1 MCLCACVCVCSC
13 ERRLLFFYAC
23 LINRRRNA
31 SANFQRVRI
40 LYLESWRRLHDKHTA
55 RGALRP
61 LCQSSVHHKE
71 KQSSMCLS
79 LFLRHRFRTQSRR
92 MSCSSVTLCS
102 TQQIMASAS
111 PTVPLGL
118 RPTGNSHL
126 TQADMILCCVE
137 RSRAIRRMGR
147 PEPQHLLC
155 ISGARRVQV
164 ESSVAYFAHFCKP
177 RTFPRPDIHRRL
189 PHCWSAL
196 RI

>member
-1 MCLCACVCVCSC
+1 VFDQPTSKCVREFSAGTYP
-13 ERRLLFFYAC
+13 LLGI
-23 LINRRRNA
+23 LA
-31 SANFQRVRI
+31 SATRQAHCTRCV
-40 LYLESWRRLHDKHTA
+40 
-55 RGALRP
+55 

-177 RTFPRPDIHRRL
+177 CTFPRPDIHRRL